1 MQLLKLTLIVLLFG
15 TSLAV
20 SAQDDEKP
28 NYYKRP
34 ENTVQPA
41 NTDTSTKKKITAT

>member
-15 TSLAV
+15 TSLGV

-34 ENTVQPA
+34 ENTVQPTVA
-41 NTDTSTKKKITAT
+41 ILQQRKK